1 MPDHIHAIMR
11 FEGEQR
17 MPNVIRAW
25 KRWTAQQEGII
36 WQRGFFDHRLR
47 TEDSSTEKR
56 DYILQNPVRAGLI
69 ADISDWKYV
78 YSADV

>member
-56 DYILQNPVRAGLI
+56 DYILQNPVRAGLV
-69 ADISDWKYV
+69 ADVSDWKYV